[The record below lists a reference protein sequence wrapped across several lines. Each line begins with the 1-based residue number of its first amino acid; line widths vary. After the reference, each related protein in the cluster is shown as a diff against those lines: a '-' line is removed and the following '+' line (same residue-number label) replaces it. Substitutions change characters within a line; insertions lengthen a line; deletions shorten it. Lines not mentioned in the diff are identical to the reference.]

1 LYNYPCKQLI
11 LEHLGCFIMFDFQDE
26 IRRAAEVLKSE
37 RDLLSSEEAI
47 ELVIQDWVRCSIE
60 LQLEDIAWH
69 YVNSSALEKLLKAP
83 ELAAERLMLGA
94 GNVAA

>member
-1 LYNYPCKQLI
+1 
-11 LEHLGCFIMFDFQDE
+11 MFDFQDE
-26 IRRAAEVLKSE
+26 IKRAAEVLKSE

-60 LQLEDIAWH
+60 LQLEDIVWH

-83 ELAAERLMLGA
+83 ELAAERLILGS
-94 GNVAA
+94 GNLAA

>member
-1 LYNYPCKQLI
+1 MN
-11 LEHLGCFIMFDFQDE
+11 
-26 IRRAAEVLKSE
+26 
-37 RDLLSSEEAI
+37 

-94 GNVAA
+94 ENVAA

>member
-1 LYNYPCKQLI
+1 
-11 LEHLGCFIMFDFQDE
+11 MFDFQDE
-26 IRRAAEVLKSE
+26 IRRAAEVLKAE

-47 ELVIQDWVRCSIE
+47 ELVIQDWVRCSIAYGASEAIE

-69 YVNSSALEKLLKAP
+69 YVNSSALEKLFKAP

>member
-1 LYNYPCKQLI
+1 
-11 LEHLGCFIMFDFQDE
+11 MFDFQDE
-26 IRRAAEVLKSE
+26 IRRAAEVLKAE

-47 ELVIQDWVRCSIE
+47 CLRQHFVNELVIQDWVRCSIAYGASEAIE

>member
-1 LYNYPCKQLI
+1 MLKALRV
-11 LEHLGCFIMFDFQDE
+11 FIVFDFQDE

-37 RDLLSSEEAI
+37 QDLLSSEEAI

-83 ELAAERLMLGA
+83 ELAAERLMLGT

>member
-1 LYNYPCKQLI
+1 MLKALRV
-11 LEHLGCFIMFDFQDE
+11 FIMFDFQDE
-26 IRRAAEVLKSE
+26 IRRAAEVLKAE